1 MIDLSAVQISQFLW
15 TAAVS
20 GVRILLILLLAY
32 VGALGLRGVSYYAVR
47 RLQAMDGLQGSD
59 FDRRV
64 ETVFVVVK
72 RATYVVIAIVAIL
85 MILEEVGVDIRPLLA
100 SLGIVGL
107 AIGLGAQT
115 LFRDVISGIFILAE
129 NHYQVGDVVE
139 IGNKTGTVERMSLRV
154 TRVRDLHGIVH
165 IIPNGEIRTVANR
178 TREWSR
184 AILDIGVTYEDD
196 IELAMRTL
204 EEIGAGLIEDE
215 DVGPML
221 LESPVVLGVEA
232 LEDWQVRLRI
242 MVKTLPNQHF
252 PVQRT
257 LRRRIQ
263 RVFAEKGISLATPRQ
278 EVVLLGRPSDSK

>member
-1 MIDLSAVQISQFLW
+1 MVNFSTIEISQLLW
-15 TAAVS
+15 GAAVS
-20 GVRILLILLLAY
+20 GGRILFILLLAY
-32 VGALGLRGVSYYAVR
+32 VAGLALRGVSRYAVM
-47 RLQAMDGLQGSD
+47 RLQAMDGLQASD

-64 ETVFVVVK
+64 ETVADVIK
-72 RATYVVIAIVAIL
+72 RAAYVVIGLVAIL
-85 MILEEVGVDIRPLLA
+85 MILEEIGVDIRPLLA

-154 TRVRDLHGIVH
+154 TRVRDVHGIVH

-184 AILDIGVTYEDD
+184 AIVDVGVTYEDD

-204 EEIGAGLIEDE
+204 EQIGGGLVED
-215 DVGPML
+215 DTIGPLL

-252 PVQRT
+252 AVQRT

-263 RVFAEKGISLATPRQ
+263 RIFAERGISLATPRQ
-278 EVVLLGRPSDSK
+278 EVVLLDHK

>member
-1 MIDLSAVQISQFLW
+1 MVNFSAVQISQLLW
-15 TAAVS
+15 ATALS
-20 GVRILLILLLAY
+20 GGRILIILLLTY
-32 VGALGLRGVSYYAVR
+32 VAALALRAVSRYVVV
-47 RLQAMDGLQGSD
+47 RLQAMDGLQASD

-64 ETVFVVVK
+64 ETAADVIK
-72 RATYVVIAIVAIL
+72 RATYVVIGLVALL
-85 MILEEVGVDIRPLLA
+85 MILEEIGVDIRPLLA

-115 LFRDVISGIFILAE
+115 LFKDVISGIFILAE

-154 TRVRDLHGIVH
+154 TRVRDVHGIVH

-184 AILDIGVTYEDD
+184 AIVDVGVTYEDD

-204 EEIGAGLIEDE
+204 EEIGEGLVED
-215 DVGPML
+215 DTIGPLL

-252 PVQRT
+252 TVQRT

-263 RVFAEKGISLATPRQ
+263 RIFAERGISLATPRQ
-278 EVVLLGRPSDSK
+278 EVVLLDHK

>member
-1 MIDLSAVQISQFLW
+1 MVNFSTIEISQLLW
-15 TAAVS
+15 GAAVS
-20 GVRILLILLLAY
+20 GGRILLILLLAY
-32 VGALGLRGVSYYAVR
+32 VAGLALRGVSRYAVM
-47 RLQAMDGLQGSD
+47 RLQAMDGLQASD

-64 ETVFVVVK
+64 ETVADVIK
-72 RATYVVIAIVAIL
+72 RAAYVVIGLVAIL
-85 MILEEVGVDIRPLLA
+85 MILEEIGVDIRPLLA

-154 TRVRDLHGIVH
+154 TRVRDVHGIVH

-184 AILDIGVTYEDD
+184 AIVDVGVTYEDD

-204 EEIGAGLIEDE
+204 EQIGGGLVED
-215 DVGPML
+215 DTIGPLL

-252 PVQRT
+252 AVQRT

-263 RVFAEKGISLATPRQ
+263 RIFAERGISLATPRQ
-278 EVVLLGRPSDSK
+278 EVVLLDHK

>member
-1 MIDLSAVQISQFLW
+1 MIDLSAVQISQFFW

-32 VGALGLRGVSYYAVR
+32 VGALGLRSVSYYAVR

-72 RATYVVIAIVAIL
+72 RATYVVIAIVAVL

-107 AIGLGAQT
+107 ALGLGAQT

-129 NHYQVGDVVE
+129 NHYQVGDVIE

-154 TRVRDLHGIVH
+154 TRVRDMHGIVH

-204 EEIGAGLIEDE
+204 EQIGAGLIEDE
-215 DVGPML
+215 DAGPML

-252 PVQRT
+252 PVQRI

-263 RVFAEKGISLATPRQ
+263 RVFAEKGISLAVPRQ
-278 EVVLLGRPSDSK
+278 EVVLLGRPNDSK

>member
-1 MIDLSAVQISQFLW
+1 MLDLSTIEITRALW
-15 TAAVS
+15 LVATH
-20 GVRILLILLLAY
+20 GIRILLILLLAY
-32 VGALGLRGVSYYAVR
+32 ASALVLRSVSRYAIG
-47 RLQAMDGLQGSD
+47 RLQAIDGLQGSD

-64 ETVFVVVK
+64 ETVFDVVK
-72 RATYVVIAIVAIL
+72 RATYVVIAIVAGL
-85 MILEEVGVDIRPLLA
+85 MILEELGVDIRPLLA

-115 LFRDVISGIFILAE
+115 LFKDVISGIFILAE

-184 AILDIGVTYEDD
+184 AIVDVGVTYADD
-196 IELAMRTL
+196 VELVMRTL
-204 EEIGAGLIEDE
+204 EEIGAALIEDE
-215 DVGPML
+215 SIGPLL

-232 LEDWQVRLRI
+232 LEDWQVRIRI

-252 PVQRT
+252 SVQRA

-278 EVVLLGRPSDSK
+278 EVVLLGRASEQ

>member
-1 MIDLSAVQISQFLW
+1 MIDLSAIQISQFLW
-15 TAAVS
+15 AAAVS

-72 RATYVVIAIVAIL
+72 RATYVVIAIVAVL

-100 SLGIVGL
+100 SMGIVGL

-115 LFRDVISGIFILAE
+115 LFKDVISGIFILAE

-154 TRVRDLHGIVH
+154 TRVRDVHGIVH

-221 LESPVVLGVEA
+221 LESPVVLGIEA

-278 EVVLLGRPSDSK
+278 EVVLLGHASER